1 MSKEIVDAIE
11 AIAEEKGIP
20 LETLMVAL
28 EDALLSAYRKDP
40 ESAEYARVRID
51 RDSGDF
57 VVYELSI
64 PEDLLPLVLTEPD
77 EEELTAIDPETGEA
91 RQQDDGWS
99 WADPL
104 TCPSATYL
112 HDPWACNFIS
122 LSGCS
127 DRWVGG

>member
-91 RQQDDGWS
+91 REPAAPTLDFEKVDQH
-99 WADPL
+99 ADR
-104 TCPSATYL
+104 
-112 HDPWACNFIS
+112 IS
-122 LSGCS
+122 
-127 DRWVGG
+127 